1 MAEKFNEDI
10 LAALITQKKAIDAK
24 INNMYEFMRN
34 ASKYK
39 DDTKATLKASV
50 SSDSEW
56 KGNAKP

>member
-10 LAALITQKKAIDAK
+10 DADLRTQLRAIQVKLNALDE
-24 INNMYEFMRN
+24 YRRN
-34 ASKYK
+34 KTKYK
-39 DDTKATLKASV
+39 TDELATLKASV